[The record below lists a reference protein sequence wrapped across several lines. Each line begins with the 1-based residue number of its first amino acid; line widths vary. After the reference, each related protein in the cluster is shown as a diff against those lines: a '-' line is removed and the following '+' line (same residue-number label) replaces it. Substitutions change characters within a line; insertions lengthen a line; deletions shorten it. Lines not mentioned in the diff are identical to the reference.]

1 MTSRFIHRPILS
13 IVISILIVLLGL
25 VALWRLPM
33 AQFPNIA
40 PPKVTVSVEYT
51 GANAEVVTRS
61 AILPLERAINGVPG
75 MKYIAA
81 DVGNDGVGNVQIFF
95 ETGTDP
101 DVAAVNVQNRVAAV
115 TGELPEE
122 VVKNGVQI
130 TKEENAML
138 MYLNISSTNPEIDE
152 KFIYNFAD
160 IHVLAELMRI
170 KGVGFADILGAKEYA
185 MRIWL
190 KPDKMLTYGISA
202 DDVIDAL
209 QEQNVEAAPGKI
221 GESADKR
228 NPSLQYVVRYAGKF
242 NTEEQ
247 FGNIPLRTKEDGG
260 ILKVKDVADVEFGTT
275 YFDVEAK
282 FNGRPSAAILLKQLP
297 GSNAR
302 DVIARVKQR
311 MDEIK
316 AESFL
321 EGMDYEVSYD
331 VSRFLDASVAA
342 VVKTLIEAFLLVS
355 LVTFLFLQDWRST
368 LIPVIAVPVSLIGT
382 FLFIHFLGFSLN
394 LITLFAL
401 VLAIGIVVDDAIVVV
416 EAVHAKMHGGKVGAK
431 AATERA
437 MKEIS
442 GAIIAITLV
451 MSAVFVPVS
460 FLSGPAGVF
469 FREFALTMAIAIVL
483 SGVVALTLTPALCG
497 MLLKSGHG
505 DGANRGLIGRFFSLF
520 NRGYDRVSGGYRG
533 VISRIASRRLV
544 TFGILA
550 LFCVGTGFLGWKLPT
565 GFIPNEDQGTFYVSV
580 TTPSGATLERTKAVV
595 DEIERS
601 CRALPAIKSISTLAG
616 TNILSD
622 GTGATYGTCLMN
634 LEDWGKRKQSVRDV
648 IEEVGKRISH
658 IKDANIEMFPPP
670 VVPGY
675 GNASGFEMRV
685 LDKTGRSDLK
695 AMETVVRDFISDLK
709 ERPEIESAFTIFDVS
724 YPEYILN
731 VDYDKAA
738 KMGVTVKN
746 VMGTLQTLLG
756 SEYATN
762 FIRFGMMYKVMVQAL
777 PEYRENPEDL
787 LRLTVKND
795 RDEMVELSTFITME
809 KSMGVDQITRY
820 NLFTSAELNGEPAAG
835 YSSGEAIR
843 AIEQTAKEKLPKGY
857 SFEWAG
863 ISFDQVAAGNQTVLI
878 LSISLVFVYLL
889 LSAQYE
895 SFLLPLPVLLAL
907 PTGLFGGFLF
917 LQLMGLENNIYAQI
931 ALIMLVGLLGKNG
944 ILIVEFA
951 ILGQREGMTPYE
963 AAVEASSQRL
973 RPIIMTSM
981 AFVAGVI
988 PLMISSGVGAVGNRT
1003 IGSTAVGGMLFGTI
1017 FGLLV
1022 IPGLYVVFAGMSRK
1036 FHPRE
1041 KLPLSEEIES

>member
-1 MTSRFIHRPILS
+1 MTSTFIRRPVLS
-13 IVISILIVLLGL
+13 IVISIIIVLLGL
-25 VALWRLPM
+25 LSLSRLPM

-40 PPKVTVSVEYT
+40 PPKVSVSVEYT

-61 AILPLERAINGVPG
+61 SIMPLERAINGVPG
-75 MKYIAA
+75 MKYLAA

-115 TGELPEE
+115 MGELPD
-122 VVKNGVQI
+122 VVVRNGVRI

-138 MYLNISSTNPEIDE
+138 MYLNISSTNPDIDE

-160 IHVLAELMRI
+160 IHVLSELTRI

-185 MRIWL
+185 MRVWL
-190 KPDKMLTYGISA
+190 KPDKMLSYKVSTE
-202 DDVIDAL
+202 DVMNAL
-209 QEQNVEAAPGKI
+209 EESNVEAAPGKI

-228 NPSLQYVVRYAGKF
+228 NPSLQYVVRYGGKF
-242 NTEEQ
+242 NREEQ
-247 FGNIPLRTKEDGG
+247 FAAIPLRATADGQ
-260 ILKVKDVADVEFGTT
+260 ILRLGDVADIEFGTS

-297 GSNAR
+297 GSNAKE
-302 DVIARVKQR
+302 VIASVKKR

-321 EGMDYEVSYD
+321 DGMDYEVSYD
-331 VSRFLDASVAA
+331 VSRFLDASMSA
-342 VVKTLIEAFLLVS
+342 VIRTLVEAFLLVS
-355 LVTFLFLQDWRST
+355 FVTFLFLQDWRST
-368 LIPVIAVPVSLIGT
+368 LIPVIAVPVSLIGA
-382 FLFIHFLGFSLN
+382 FLFIHFMGFSLN

-416 EAVHAKMHGGKVGAK
+416 EAVHARMEGTETTARQ
-431 AATERA
+431 ATALA
-437 MKEIS
+437 MQDIS

-451 MSAVFVPVS
+451 MAAVFVPVA

-469 FREFALTMAIAIVL
+469 FREFALTMAVAIVL
-483 SGVVALTLTPALCG
+483 SGVVALTLTPALCS
-497 MLLKSGHG
+497 LLLVNHHG
-505 DGANRGLIGRFFSLF
+505 KEPRRGPLGWFFGLF
-520 NRGYDRVSGGYRG
+520 NRGYGALASRYGRI
-533 VISRIASRRLV
+533 ISAIASRRVV
-544 TFGILA
+544 TFGMLV
-550 LFCVGTGFLGWKLPT
+550 LFAIGGGLLGWKLPT

-580 TTPSGATLERTKAVV
+580 TTPSSATLERTKAVV

-601 CRALPAIKSISTLAG
+601 CRDIPAIKSISTLAG

-634 LEDWGKRKQSVRDV
+634 LEDWGKRKESVREV
-648 IEEVGKRISH
+648 IEEVGKRIAH
-658 IKDANIEMFPPP
+658 IRDANIEMFPPP

-685 LDKTGRSDLK
+685 LDKTGKSDLK
-695 AMETVVRDFISDLK
+695 AMETVVRNFIGDLK
-709 ERPEIESAFTIFDVS
+709 ERPEIDSAFTIFDVS
-724 YPEYILN
+724 YPEYVLD

-738 KMGVTVKN
+738 RMGVTVKN
-746 VMGTLQTLLG
+746 VMDMLQTQLG

-762 FIRFGMMYKVMVQAL
+762 FIRYGRMYKVMVQAL
-777 PEYRENPEDL
+777 PEYRENPDEL
-787 LRLTVKND
+787 LKLTVRND
-795 RDEMVELSTFITME
+795 RDEMVELSTFITLQ
-809 KSMGVDQITRY
+809 KSMGVDQITRF

-835 YSSGEAIR
+835 FSSGDAIR

-857 SFEWAG
+857 AFEWAG
-863 ISFDQVAAGNQTVLI
+863 ITYDQVAAGNQTVLI
-878 LSISLVFVYLL
+878 LGICLLFVYLL

-895 SFLLPLPVLLAL
+895 SFLLPLPVILSL
-907 PTGLFGGFLF
+907 PAGLFGGFLF
-917 LQLMGLENNIYAQI
+917 LMFAGLENNIYAQI

-951 ILGQREGMTPYE
+951 ILRQKEGKTPFA
-963 AAVEASSQRL
+963 AAVEGAAQRL

-988 PLMISSGVGAVGNRT
+988 PLMMASGVGAVGNRT
-1003 IGSTAVGGMLFGTI
+1003 IGSTAVGGMLFGTL
-1017 FGLLV
+1017 FGVLTV
-1022 IPGLYVVFAGMSRK
+1022 PGLYVVFASLSRK
-1036 FHPRE
+1036 SARE
-1041 KLPLSEEIES
+1041 ESIPLSEEI

>member
-1 MTSRFIHRPILS
+1 MVARPAVSAPDVHMPETRS
-13 IVISILIVLLGL
+13 ISPRGKWLRIACSISILIAVTIADYWSGFEMSFAVFYLVPVLITAWDFGWKQGLVVSMVSVACSLAGDLASGARYHSALVPWWNMVILLGFY
-25 VALWRLPM
+25 LWM
-33 AQFPNIA
+33 
-40 PPKVTVSVEYT
+40 
-51 GANAEVVTRS
+51 
-61 AILPLERAINGVPG
+61 
-75 MKYIAA
+75 
-81 DVGNDGVGNVQIFF
+81 
-95 ETGTDP
+95 
-101 DVAAVNVQNRVAAV
+101 
-115 TGELPEE
+115 
-122 VVKNGVQI
+122 
-130 TKEENAML
+130 
-138 MYLNISSTNPEIDE
+138 
-152 KFIYNFAD
+152 
-160 IHVLAELMRI
+160 
-170 KGVGFADILGAKEYA
+170 
-185 MRIWL
+185 
-190 KPDKMLTYGISA
+190 
-202 DDVIDAL
+202 VI
-209 QEQNVEAAPGKI
+209 
-221 GESADKR
+221 
-228 NPSLQYVVRYAGKF
+228 
-242 NTEEQ
+242 
-247 FGNIPLRTKEDGG
+247 
-260 ILKVKDVADVEFGTT
+260 
-275 YFDVEAK
+275 
-282 FNGRPSAAILLKQLP
+282 
-297 GSNAR
+297 
-302 DVIARVKQR
+302 
-311 MDEIK
+311 
-316 AESFL
+316 
-321 EGMDYEVSYD
+321 
-331 VSRFLDASVAA
+331 
-342 VVKTLIEAFLLVS
+342 LVS
-355 LVTFLFLQDWRST
+355 KLR
-368 LIPVIAVPVSLIGT
+368 
-382 FLFIHFLGFSLN
+382 
-394 LITLFAL
+394 
-401 VLAIGIVVDDAIVVV
+401 
-416 EAVHAKMHGGKVGAK
+416 
-431 AATERA
+431 
-437 MKEIS
+437 
-442 GAIIAITLV
+442 
-451 MSAVFVPVS
+451 
-460 FLSGPAGVF
+460 
-469 FREFALTMAIAIVL
+469 
-483 SGVVALTLTPALCG
+483 
-497 MLLKSGHG
+497 
-505 DGANRGLIGRFFSLF
+505 
-520 NRGYDRVSGGYRG
+520 
-533 VISRIASRRLV
+533 ASRRLV

-550 LFCVGTGFLGWKLPT
+550 LFCIGTGFLGWRLPT

-601 CRALPAIKSISTLAG
+601 CRDLPAIKSISTLAG

-622 GTGATYGTCLMN
+622 GTGATYGTCLIN
-634 LEDWGKRKQSVRDV
+634 LEDWGKRKQSVREV
-648 IEEVGKRISH
+648 IEEVGERIAH
-658 IKDANIEMFPPP
+658 IKDANIDMFPPP

-724 YPEYILN
+724 YPEYVLN

-795 RDEMVELSTFITME
+795 RDEMVELSTFVTME

-820 NLFTSAELNGEPAAG
+820 NLFTSAELNGEPSAG
-835 YSSGEAIR
+835 HSSGDAIR

-863 ISFDQVAAGNQTVLI
+863 ISFDQVAAGNQTMLI

-951 ILGQREGMTPYE
+951 ILRQREGMTPYE

-1003 IGSTAVGGMLFGTI
+1003 IGSTAVGGMLFGTV